1 MTTPGAGI
9 RVTPQQLSGV
19 AAQLTAGAADVDA
32 TLAQLANAVAPLGS
46 DWAGMA
52 QGRFQALWAQWQRD
66 ARGLHQALTGV
77 SQLMSKASV
86 GYDETEQAIA
96 SSFNV

>member
-1 MTTPGAGI
+1 MTSGSGI
-9 RVTPQQLSGV
+9 RVTPQQLSAV
-19 AAQLTAGAADVDA
+19 AGQLTSGAANVEA
-32 TLAQLANAVAPLGS
+32 TLGQLGNAVAPLGS

-66 ARGLHQALTGV
+66 ARGLQEALNGM
-77 SQLMSKASV
+77 SQLMAKASA

-96 SSFNV
+96 NSFNV

>member
-1 MTTPGAGI
+1 MTSGSGI

-19 AAQLTAGAADVDA
+19 AGQLTSGAANVEA
-32 TLAQLANAVAPLGS
+32 TLGQLANAVAPLGS

-66 ARGLHQALTGV
+66 ARSLHQALTGM
-77 SQLMSKASV
+77 SQLMSKASA

-96 SSFNV
+96 NSFNV